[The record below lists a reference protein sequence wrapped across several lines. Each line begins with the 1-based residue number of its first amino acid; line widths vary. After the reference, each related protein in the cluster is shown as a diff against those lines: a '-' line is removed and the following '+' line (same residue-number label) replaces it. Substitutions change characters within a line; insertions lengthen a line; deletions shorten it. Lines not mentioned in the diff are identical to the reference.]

1 MERSWIREEWR
12 LGWICGLSF
21 GVVDGCD
28 LAWKSGRCFGVL
40 EREGLVGGEGSRRRD
55 FGFCGRVSWSA
66 GAAMRR
72 PEIRE
77 VQSVG
82 SVLKQAGQLW
92 RTCLIPICILALVSA
107 IYSFTLETYALS
119 PSLAFAQLDGNY
131 SLSQKVNS
139 SLGQSRSSQDLKTSR
154 ANFEGGLKEGSD
166 DKGFVARY
174 LAMFLTSL
182 DEAVM
187 ESLAESREK
196 ISAYESRAGDSR
208 TASLKQDASQADYS
222 TQAPEV
228 RVLFRSCRHVFCINC
243 VAHNFLVCACEY
255 FTRPAWILVKSI

>member
-1 MERSWIREEWR
+1 MRSSFF
-12 LGWICGLSF
+12 LGLFWCCGSLFWGSEAVLFF
-21 GVVDGCD
+21 GVFAEVFVVLWRGKLCCD
-28 LAWKSGRCFGVL
+28 
-40 EREGLVGGEGSRRRD
+40 
-55 FGFCGRVSWSA
+55 RVWLSVV
-66 GAAMRR
+66 AMGR
-72 PEIRE
+72 PELRE
-77 VQSVG
+77 VHSVG

-92 RTCLIPICILALVSA
+92 RMCLIPICILALVSA
-107 IYSFTLETYALS
+107 IYSYTLETYALS

-139 SLGQSRSSQDLKTSR
+139 SLGQSRNSQDLKTSR

-196 ISAYESRAGDSR
+196 MSAYESRAGDPR
-208 TASLKQDASQADYS
+208 TASLKRDASQANYP
-222 TQAPEV
+222 TQVSEV
-228 RVLFRSCRHVFCINC
+228 SILFRCCRHLFCIVC
-243 VAHNFLVCACEY
+243 VVHDFV
-255 FTRPAWILVKSI
+255 FPVVFM